1 MKKNI
6 VLASIL
12 AISLLATGCSQAG
25 KSSDVTPITLTE
37 REKQIA
43 SLVGEYPFVVD
54 VNYPKDVKGT
64 VLSYE
69 VWKNGSMVEN
79 NVVMFGG
86 SADESNKESFAMI
99 YDIDDDWKNCKLNLS
114 STSARTS
121 FDISLLNDKNSA
133 PNAAIP
139 SFAAAEDVDDYY
151 NVKLVPGGSYVLSAL
166 TLSYGNSMEAI
177 NHGKGDYKDFTSEID
192 KSNTCVLVRLDTF
205 DSEKAAEKYADS
217 INKTKG
223 QEWLFS
229 CPFNLSIH
237 FSYIINLC
245 QKLRE
250 NHHIKNN
257 HRNHTISHKCLCNP
271 SSSSK
276 KINPTEKQHN
286 ANLSNSNRYII
297 RLKLNR

>member
-12 AISLLATGCSQAG
+12 AVSLLATGCSQAG
-25 KSSDVTPITLTE
+25 KASDVTPVTLTE

-79 NVVMFGG
+79 NVVVFGG
-86 SADESNKESFAMI
+86 SADESNKESFTMI

-133 PNAAIP
+133 PNAAMP
-139 SFAAAEDVDDYY
+139 SLCC
-151 NVKLVPGGSYVLSAL
+151 N
-166 TLSYGNSMEAI
+166 AI
-177 NHGKGDYKDFTSEID
+177 F
-192 KSNTCVLVRLDTF
+192 CR
-205 DSEKAAEKYADS
+205 
-217 INKTKG
+217 
-223 QEWLFS
+223 
-229 CPFNLSIH
+229 CRR
-237 FSYIINLC
+237 C
-245 QKLRE
+245 R
-250 NHHIKNN
+250 
-257 HRNHTISHKCLCNP
+257 
-271 SSSSK
+271 
-276 KINPTEKQHN
+276 
-286 ANLSNSNRYII
+286 
-297 RLKLNR
+297 

>member
-12 AISLLATGCSQAG
+12 AVSLLATGCSQAG
-25 KSSDVTPITLTE
+25 KASDVTPITLTE

-43 SLVGEYPFVVD
+43 ALVGEYPFVVD

-69 VWKNGSMVEN
+69 VWKNGSMAEN

-86 SADESNKESFAMI
+86 SADESNKEAFTMI

-133 PNAAIP
+133 PNAAMP
-139 SFAAAEDVDDYY
+139 SFAAAEDVDEYY

-192 KSNTCVLVRLDTF
+192 KNNTCVLVRLDTF
-205 DSEKAAEKYADS
+205 ASEKDAEKYADS
-217 INKTKG
+217 MLDN
-223 QEWLFS
+223 
-229 CPFNLSIH
+229 
-237 FSYIINLC
+237 
-245 QKLRE
+245 
-250 NHHIKNN
+250 
-257 HRNHTISHKCLCNP
+257 
-271 SSSSK
+271 
-276 KINPTEKQHN
+276 
-286 ANLSNSNRYII
+286 
-297 RLKLNR
+297 

>member
-12 AISLLATGCSQAG
+12 AVSLLAAGCSQAG
-25 KSSDVTPITLTE
+25 KASDVTPVTLTE

-43 SLVGEYPFVVD
+43 SLIGEYPFVVD

-79 NVVMFGG
+79 NVVVFGG
-86 SADESNKESFAMI
+86 SADESNKESFTMI

-133 PNAAIP
+133 PNAAMP
-139 SFAAAEDVDDYY
+139 SFAAAEDVDEYY

-192 KSNTCVLVRLDTF
+192 KNNTCVLVRLDTF

-217 INKTKG
+217 MLVN
-223 QEWLFS
+223 E
-229 CPFNLSIH
+229 
-237 FSYIINLC
+237 
-245 QKLRE
+245 E
-250 NHHIKNN
+250 
-257 HRNHTISHKCLCNP
+257 
-271 SSSSK
+271 
-276 KINPTEKQHN
+276 
-286 ANLSNSNRYII
+286 
-297 RLKLNR
+297 

>member
-1 MKKNI
+1 MKKNL

-12 AISLLATGCSQAG
+12 AVSLLATGCSQAG
-25 KSSDVTPITLTE
+25 KASDVTPVTLTE

-43 SLVGEYPFVVD
+43 ALVGEYPFVVD

-69 VWKNGSMVEN
+69 VWENGSMVEN

-86 SADESNKESFAMI
+86 SADESNKESFTMI
-99 YDIDDDWKNCKLNLS
+99 YDIDDEWKNCKLNLS

-139 SFAAAEDVDDYY
+139 SFAAAEDVDEYY

-192 KSNTCVLVRLDTF
+192 KNNTCVLVRLDTF
-205 DSEKAAEKYADS
+205 ASEKDAEKYADS
-217 INKTKG
+217 MLVN
-223 QEWLFS
+223 E
-229 CPFNLSIH
+229 
-237 FSYIINLC
+237 
-245 QKLRE
+245 E
-250 NHHIKNN
+250 
-257 HRNHTISHKCLCNP
+257 
-271 SSSSK
+271 
-276 KINPTEKQHN
+276 
-286 ANLSNSNRYII
+286 
-297 RLKLNR
+297 

>member
-1 MKKNI
+1 MKKNL

-12 AISLLATGCSQAG
+12 AVSLLAAGCSQAG
-25 KSSDVTPITLTE
+25 KASDVTPVTLTE

-79 NVVMFGG
+79 NVVVFGG
-86 SADESNKESFAMI
+86 SADESNKESFTMI

-133 PNAAIP
+133 PNAAMP
-139 SFAAAEDVDDYY
+139 SFAAAEDVDEYY

-192 KSNTCVLVRLDTF
+192 KNNTCVLVRLDTF
-205 DSEKAAEKYADS
+205 NSEKAAEKYADS
-217 INKTKG
+217 MLVN
-223 QEWLFS
+223 E
-229 CPFNLSIH
+229 
-237 FSYIINLC
+237 
-245 QKLRE
+245 E
-250 NHHIKNN
+250 
-257 HRNHTISHKCLCNP
+257 
-271 SSSSK
+271 
-276 KINPTEKQHN
+276 
-286 ANLSNSNRYII
+286 
-297 RLKLNR
+297 

>member
-192 KSNTCVLVRLDTF
+192 KNNTCVLVRLDTF

-217 INKTKG
+217 INK
-223 QEWLFS
+223 
-229 CPFNLSIH
+229 
-237 FSYIINLC
+237 
-245 QKLRE
+245 
-250 NHHIKNN
+250 
-257 HRNHTISHKCLCNP
+257 
-271 SSSSK
+271 
-276 KINPTEKQHN
+276 
-286 ANLSNSNRYII
+286 
-297 RLKLNR
+297 

>member
-12 AISLLATGCSQAG
+12 AVSLLATGCSQAG
-25 KSSDVTPITLTE
+25 KASDVTPITLTE

-43 SLVGEYPFVVD
+43 ALVGEYPFVVD

-69 VWKNGSMVEN
+69 VWKNGSMAEN

-86 SADESNKESFAMI
+86 SADESNKEAFTMI
-99 YDIDDDWKNCKLNLS
+99 YDIDDDWKNCTLKLS

-133 PNAAIP
+133 PNAAMP
-139 SFAAAEDVDDYY
+139 SFAAAEDVDEYY

-192 KSNTCVLVRLDTF
+192 KNNTCVLVRLDTF
-205 DSEKAAEKYADS
+205 ASEKDAEKYADS
-217 INKTKG
+217 INK
-223 QEWLFS
+223 
-229 CPFNLSIH
+229 
-237 FSYIINLC
+237 
-245 QKLRE
+245 
-250 NHHIKNN
+250 
-257 HRNHTISHKCLCNP
+257 
-271 SSSSK
+271 
-276 KINPTEKQHN
+276 
-286 ANLSNSNRYII
+286 
-297 RLKLNR
+297 

>member
-1 MKKNI
+1 M
-6 VLASIL
+6 ASIL
-12 AISLLATGCSQAG
+12 AVSLLATGCSQAG
-25 KSSDVTPITLTE
+25 KASDVTPVTLTE

-79 NVVMFGG
+79 NVVVFGG
-86 SADESNKESFAMI
+86 SADESNKESFTMI

-133 PNAAIP
+133 PNAAMP
-139 SFAAAEDVDDYY
+139 SFAAAEDVDEYY

-192 KSNTCVLVRLDTF
+192 KNNTCVLVRLDTF

-217 INKTKG
+217 MLVN
-223 QEWLFS
+223 E
-229 CPFNLSIH
+229 
-237 FSYIINLC
+237 
-245 QKLRE
+245 E
-250 NHHIKNN
+250 
-257 HRNHTISHKCLCNP
+257 
-271 SSSSK
+271 
-276 KINPTEKQHN
+276 
-286 ANLSNSNRYII
+286 
-297 RLKLNR
+297 

>member
-12 AISLLATGCSQAG
+12 AVSLLATGCSQAG
-25 KSSDVTPITLTE
+25 KASDVTPITLTE

-43 SLVGEYPFVVD
+43 ALVGEYPFVVD

-69 VWKNGSMVEN
+69 VWKNGSMAEN

-86 SADESNKESFAMI
+86 SADESNKEAFTMI

-133 PNAAIP
+133 PNAAMP
-139 SFAAAEDVDDYY
+139 SFAAAEDVDEYY

-192 KSNTCVLVRLDTF
+192 KNNTCVLVRLDTF
-205 DSEKAAEKYADS
+205 ASEKDAEKYADS
-217 INKTKG
+217 INK
-223 QEWLFS
+223 
-229 CPFNLSIH
+229 
-237 FSYIINLC
+237 
-245 QKLRE
+245 
-250 NHHIKNN
+250 
-257 HRNHTISHKCLCNP
+257 
-271 SSSSK
+271 
-276 KINPTEKQHN
+276 
-286 ANLSNSNRYII
+286 
-297 RLKLNR
+297 

>member
-1 MKKNI
+1 MKKNL

-12 AISLLATGCSQAG
+12 AVSLLAAGCSQAG
-25 KSSDVTPITLTE
+25 KASDVTPVTLTE

-54 VNYPKDVKGT
+54 VNYPEDVKGT

-79 NVVMFGG
+79 NVVVFGG
-86 SADESNKESFAMI
+86 SADESNKESFTMI

-133 PNAAIP
+133 PNAAMP
-139 SFAAAEDVDDYY
+139 SFAAAEDVDEYY

-192 KSNTCVLVRLDTF
+192 KNNTCVLVRLDTF

-217 INKTKG
+217 MLVN
-223 QEWLFS
+223 E
-229 CPFNLSIH
+229 
-237 FSYIINLC
+237 
-245 QKLRE
+245 E
-250 NHHIKNN
+250 
-257 HRNHTISHKCLCNP
+257 
-271 SSSSK
+271 
-276 KINPTEKQHN
+276 
-286 ANLSNSNRYII
+286 
-297 RLKLNR
+297 

>member
-12 AISLLATGCSQAG
+12 AISLLVTGCSQAG
-25 KSSDVTPITLTE
+25 KASDVTPVTLTE

-86 SADESNKESFAMI
+86 SADESNKESFTMI

-133 PNAAIP
+133 PNAAVP

-192 KSNTCVLVRLDTF
+192 KNNTCVLVRLDTF

-217 INKTKG
+217 INK
-223 QEWLFS
+223 
-229 CPFNLSIH
+229 
-237 FSYIINLC
+237 
-245 QKLRE
+245 
-250 NHHIKNN
+250 
-257 HRNHTISHKCLCNP
+257 
-271 SSSSK
+271 
-276 KINPTEKQHN
+276 
-286 ANLSNSNRYII
+286 
-297 RLKLNR
+297 

>member
-86 SADESNKESFAMI
+86 SADESNKESFTMI

-133 PNAAIP
+133 PNAAVP

-217 INKTKG
+217 INK
-223 QEWLFS
+223 
-229 CPFNLSIH
+229 
-237 FSYIINLC
+237 
-245 QKLRE
+245 
-250 NHHIKNN
+250 
-257 HRNHTISHKCLCNP
+257 
-271 SSSSK
+271 
-276 KINPTEKQHN
+276 
-286 ANLSNSNRYII
+286 
-297 RLKLNR
+297 

>member
-1 MKKNI
+1 MKKNL

-12 AISLLATGCSQAG
+12 AVSLLATGCSQVG
-25 KSSDVTPITLTE
+25 KASDVTPITLTE

-43 SLVGEYPFVVD
+43 ALVGEYPFVVD

-69 VWKNGSMVEN
+69 VWENGSMVEN

-86 SADESNKESFAMI
+86 SADESNKESFTMI
-99 YDIDDDWKNCKLNLS
+99 YDIDDEWKNCKLNLS

-139 SFAAAEDVDDYY
+139 SFAAAEDVDEYY

-192 KSNTCVLVRLDTF
+192 KNNTCVLVRLDTF
-205 DSEKAAEKYADS
+205 ASEKDAEKYADS
-217 INKTKG
+217 INK
-223 QEWLFS
+223 
-229 CPFNLSIH
+229 
-237 FSYIINLC
+237 
-245 QKLRE
+245 
-250 NHHIKNN
+250 
-257 HRNHTISHKCLCNP
+257 
-271 SSSSK
+271 
-276 KINPTEKQHN
+276 
-286 ANLSNSNRYII
+286 
-297 RLKLNR
+297 

>member
-12 AISLLATGCSQAG
+12 AVSLLATGCSQAG
-25 KSSDVTPITLTE
+25 KASDVTPVTLTE

-43 SLVGEYPFVVD
+43 ALSGEYPFVVD
-54 VNYPKDVKGT
+54 VNYPEDVKGT

-79 NVVMFGG
+79 NVVVFGG
-86 SADESNKESFAMI
+86 SADESNKESFTMI

-133 PNAAIP
+133 PNAAMP
-139 SFAAAEDVDDYY
+139 SFAAAEDVDEYY

-192 KSNTCVLVRLDTF
+192 KNNTCVLVRLDTF

-217 INKTKG
+217 MLVN
-223 QEWLFS
+223 E
-229 CPFNLSIH
+229 
-237 FSYIINLC
+237 
-245 QKLRE
+245 E
-250 NHHIKNN
+250 
-257 HRNHTISHKCLCNP
+257 
-271 SSSSK
+271 
-276 KINPTEKQHN
+276 
-286 ANLSNSNRYII
+286 
-297 RLKLNR
+297 

>member
-12 AISLLATGCSQAG
+12 AVSLLATGCSQAG
-25 KSSDVTPITLTE
+25 KASDVTPVTLTE

-79 NVVMFGG
+79 NVVVFGG
-86 SADESNKESFAMI
+86 SADESNKESFTMI

-133 PNAAIP
+133 PNAAMP
-139 SFAAAEDVDDYY
+139 SFAAAEDVDEYY

-192 KSNTCVLVRLDTF
+192 KNNTCVLVRLDTF

-217 INKTKG
+217 MLVN
-223 QEWLFS
+223 
-229 CPFNLSIH
+229 
-237 FSYIINLC
+237 
-245 QKLRE
+245 
-250 NHHIKNN
+250 
-257 HRNHTISHKCLCNP
+257 
-271 SSSSK
+271 
-276 KINPTEKQHN
+276 
-286 ANLSNSNRYII
+286 
-297 RLKLNR
+297 

>member
-1 MKKNI
+1 MKKNL

-12 AISLLATGCSQAG
+12 AVSLLAAGCSQAG
-25 KSSDVTPITLTE
+25 KASDVTPVTLTE

-79 NVVMFGG
+79 NVVVFGG
-86 SADESNKESFAMI
+86 SADESNKESFTMI

-133 PNAAIP
+133 PNAAMP
-139 SFAAAEDVDDYY
+139 SFAAAGDVDEYY

-166 TLSYGNSMEAI
+166 TFSYGNSMEAI

-192 KSNTCVLVRLDTF
+192 KNNTCVLVRLDTF

-217 INKTKG
+217 MLVN
-223 QEWLFS
+223 E
-229 CPFNLSIH
+229 
-237 FSYIINLC
+237 
-245 QKLRE
+245 E
-250 NHHIKNN
+250 
-257 HRNHTISHKCLCNP
+257 
-271 SSSSK
+271 
-276 KINPTEKQHN
+276 
-286 ANLSNSNRYII
+286 
-297 RLKLNR
+297 

>member
-133 PNAAIP
+133 PNAAVP

-217 INKTKG
+217 INK
-223 QEWLFS
+223 
-229 CPFNLSIH
+229 
-237 FSYIINLC
+237 
-245 QKLRE
+245 
-250 NHHIKNN
+250 
-257 HRNHTISHKCLCNP
+257 
-271 SSSSK
+271 
-276 KINPTEKQHN
+276 
-286 ANLSNSNRYII
+286 
-297 RLKLNR
+297 

>member
-1 MKKNI
+1 MKKNL

-12 AISLLATGCSQAG
+12 AVSLLAAGCSQAG
-25 KSSDVTPITLTE
+25 KASDVTPVTLTE

-86 SADESNKESFAMI
+86 SADESNKESFTMI

-133 PNAAIP
+133 PNAAMP
-139 SFAAAEDVDDYY
+139 SFAAAEDVDEYY

-192 KSNTCVLVRLDTF
+192 KNNTCVLVRLDTF

-217 INKTKG
+217 MLVN
-223 QEWLFS
+223 E
-229 CPFNLSIH
+229 
-237 FSYIINLC
+237 
-245 QKLRE
+245 E
-250 NHHIKNN
+250 
-257 HRNHTISHKCLCNP
+257 
-271 SSSSK
+271 
-276 KINPTEKQHN
+276 
-286 ANLSNSNRYII
+286 
-297 RLKLNR
+297 

>member
-12 AISLLATGCSQAG
+12 AVSLLATGCSQAG
-25 KSSDVTPITLTE
+25 KVSDVTPVTLTE

-79 NVVMFGG
+79 NVVVFGG
-86 SADESNKESFAMI
+86 SADESNKESFTMI

-133 PNAAIP
+133 PNAAMP
-139 SFAAAEDVDDYY
+139 SFAAAEDVDEYY

-192 KSNTCVLVRLDTF
+192 KNNTCVLVRLDTF

-217 INKTKG
+217 MLVN
-223 QEWLFS
+223 E
-229 CPFNLSIH
+229 
-237 FSYIINLC
+237 
-245 QKLRE
+245 E
-250 NHHIKNN
+250 
-257 HRNHTISHKCLCNP
+257 
-271 SSSSK
+271 
-276 KINPTEKQHN
+276 
-286 ANLSNSNRYII
+286 
-297 RLKLNR
+297 

>member
-1 MKKNI
+1 MKKNL

-12 AISLLATGCSQAG
+12 AVSLLAAGCSQAG
-25 KSSDVTPITLTE
+25 KASDVTPVTLTE

-43 SLVGEYPFVVD
+43 ALSGEYPFVVD
-54 VNYPKDVKGT
+54 VNYPEDVKGT

-79 NVVMFGG
+79 NVVVFGG
-86 SADESNKESFAMI
+86 SADESNKESFTMI

-133 PNAAIP
+133 PNAAMP
-139 SFAAAEDVDDYY
+139 SFAAAEDVDEYY

-192 KSNTCVLVRLDTF
+192 KNNTCVLVRLDTF

-217 INKTKG
+217 MLVN
-223 QEWLFS
+223 E
-229 CPFNLSIH
+229 
-237 FSYIINLC
+237 
-245 QKLRE
+245 E
-250 NHHIKNN
+250 
-257 HRNHTISHKCLCNP
+257 
-271 SSSSK
+271 
-276 KINPTEKQHN
+276 
-286 ANLSNSNRYII
+286 
-297 RLKLNR
+297 

>member
-1 MKKNI
+1 MKKNL

-12 AISLLATGCSQAG
+12 AVSLLAAGCSQAG
-25 KSSDVTPITLTE
+25 KASDVTPVTLTE

-79 NVVMFGG
+79 NVVVFGG
-86 SADESNKESFAMI
+86 SADESNKESFTMI

-133 PNAAIP
+133 PNAAMP
-139 SFAAAEDVDDYY
+139 SFAAAEDVDEYY

-192 KSNTCVLVRLDTF
+192 KNNTCVLVRLDTF
-205 DSEKAAEKYADS
+205 DSDKAAEKYADS
-217 INKTKG
+217 MLVN
-223 QEWLFS
+223 E
-229 CPFNLSIH
+229 
-237 FSYIINLC
+237 
-245 QKLRE
+245 E
-250 NHHIKNN
+250 
-257 HRNHTISHKCLCNP
+257 
-271 SSSSK
+271 
-276 KINPTEKQHN
+276 
-286 ANLSNSNRYII
+286 
-297 RLKLNR
+297 

>member
-1 MKKNI
+1 MKKNL

-12 AISLLATGCSQAG
+12 AVSLLATGCSQVG
-25 KSSDVTPITLTE
+25 KASDVTPITLTE

-43 SLVGEYPFVVD
+43 ALVGEYPFVVD

-69 VWKNGSMVEN
+69 VWENGSMVEN

-86 SADESNKESFAMI
+86 SADENNKESFTMI

-139 SFAAAEDVDDYY
+139 SFAAAEDVDEYY

-192 KSNTCVLVRLDTF
+192 KNNTCVLVRLDTF
-205 DSEKAAEKYADS
+205 ASEKDAEKYADS
-217 INKTKG
+217 MLVN
-223 QEWLFS
+223 E
-229 CPFNLSIH
+229 
-237 FSYIINLC
+237 
-245 QKLRE
+245 E
-250 NHHIKNN
+250 
-257 HRNHTISHKCLCNP
+257 
-271 SSSSK
+271 
-276 KINPTEKQHN
+276 
-286 ANLSNSNRYII
+286 
-297 RLKLNR
+297 

>member
-12 AISLLATGCSQAG
+12 AVSLLVAGCSQAG
-25 KSSDVTPITLTE
+25 KSSDVTPVTLTE

-86 SADESNKESFAMI
+86 SADESNKESFTMI

-151 NVKLVPGGSYVLSAL
+151 SIKLVPGGSYVLSAL
-166 TLSYGNSMEAI
+166 TLSYGNYMESI

-192 KSNTCVLVRLDTF
+192 KNNTCVLVRLDTF
-205 DSEKAAEKYADS
+205 NSKKAAEKYADS
-217 INKTKG
+217 INK
-223 QEWLFS
+223 
-229 CPFNLSIH
+229 
-237 FSYIINLC
+237 
-245 QKLRE
+245 
-250 NHHIKNN
+250 
-257 HRNHTISHKCLCNP
+257 
-271 SSSSK
+271 
-276 KINPTEKQHN
+276 
-286 ANLSNSNRYII
+286 
-297 RLKLNR
+297 

>member
-1 MKKNI
+1 MKKNL

-12 AISLLATGCSQAG
+12 AVSLLATGCSQAG
-25 KSSDVTPITLTE
+25 KASDVTPITLTE

-43 SLVGEYPFVVD
+43 ALVGEYPFVVD

-69 VWKNGSMVEN
+69 VWKNGSMAEN

-86 SADESNKESFAMI
+86 SADESNKEAFTMI

-133 PNAAIP
+133 PNAAMP
-139 SFAAAEDVDDYY
+139 SFAAAEDVDEYY

-192 KSNTCVLVRLDTF
+192 KNNTCVLVRLDTF
-205 DSEKAAEKYADS
+205 ASEKDAEKYADS
-217 INKTKG
+217 MLDN
-223 QEWLFS
+223 
-229 CPFNLSIH
+229 
-237 FSYIINLC
+237 
-245 QKLRE
+245 
-250 NHHIKNN
+250 
-257 HRNHTISHKCLCNP
+257 
-271 SSSSK
+271 
-276 KINPTEKQHN
+276 
-286 ANLSNSNRYII
+286 
-297 RLKLNR
+297 